1 MNYWINKQIVKSILF
16 IDAIIKENKRFS
28 FVFVSSLIVQK
39 AIRTKTVLNAYIFQR
54 GIMKYISKI
63 MLLKTRF
70 IKYNVVEKMPN

>member
-1 MNYWINKQIVKSILF
+1 KIVKSILF

-39 AIRTKTVLNAYIFQR
+39 VIRTKTVLNAYIFQR

-70 IKYNVVEKMPN
+70 IKYNVVEKTPN